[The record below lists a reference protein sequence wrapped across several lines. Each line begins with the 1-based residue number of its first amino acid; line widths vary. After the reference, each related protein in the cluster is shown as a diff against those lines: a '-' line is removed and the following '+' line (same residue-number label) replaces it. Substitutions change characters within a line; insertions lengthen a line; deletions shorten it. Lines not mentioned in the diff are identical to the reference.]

1 MTIVFQGK
9 VGTVHKA
16 VLEDV
21 EPVGLNMRQSDVA
34 ELHDGVGAAPVPAL
48 VHALEKSSLCW
59 TIKIA
64 DEPVAMFGVAP
75 DDALFAYAHVWYL
88 ATDRWDRE
96 GKRDVLAAAPRFI
109 QTMLSGYDMIGNFVD
124 CRNTKSIR
132 WLKMLG
138 FIKGVEV
145 RNTASG
151 KPFVLMYTVNHGV

>member
-34 ELHDGVGAAPVPAL
+34 ELHDGVGVAPIPAL
-48 VHALEKSSLCW
+48 VHALEKSAQCW
-59 TIKIA
+59 TIKIG

-75 DDALFAYAHVWYL
+75 TDSLPGCGTVWYL
-88 ATDRWDRE
+88 ATEWWDRE
-96 GKRDVLAAAPRFI
+96 GKRDMLLFSPHFI
-109 QTMLSGYDMIGNFVD
+109 RTMQDGFDHIYNYVD
-124 CRNTKSIR
+124 CRNKQSIR
-132 WLKMLG
+132 WLKHLG
-138 FIKGVEV
+138 FKQGVEV

-151 KPFVLMYTVNHGV
+151 LPFVFMYRAATNV

>member
-1 MTIVFQGK
+1 MIVYEGMVCTIHPAK
-9 VGTVHKA
+9 E
-16 VLEDV
+16 EDC
-21 EPVGLNMRQSDVA
+21 EPVAANLRESDVV
-34 ELHDGVGAAPVPAL
+34 ELRDGVGQEPLAAIATSF
-48 VHALEKSSLCW
+48 AKSALCW
-59 TIKIA
+59 TVKIA
-64 DEPVAMFGVAP
+64 GEPVAMFGVAP

-124 CRNTKSIR
+124 CRNTRSIR

-138 FIKGVEV
+138 FKQGAEV